1 MGLTPHEERQ
11 IHEIE
16 ASLLDSDPGF
26 AQRMNR
32 LLRPRRKLMAL
43 AVCLL
48 AGGVALGVSRP
59 DNPVVSV
66 ACTAVVAF
74 LAGWCFGRMGTLD
87 PRTWPRCAR
96 NATRR
101 GARVVLK
108 PVRTVVRSRRRLV
121 QLLLQLL
128 LGVPRLLAQLP
139 RAALQRLQRRRDQ

>member
-32 LLRPRRKLMAL
+32 LLRPRRKLMAG

-48 AGGVALGVSRP
+48 VGGVALGVARP
-59 DNPVVSV
+59 ENPVVSV

-74 LAGWCFGRMGTLD
+74 LAGWCFGRVGTLD
-87 PRTWPRCAR
+87 PRSWPRYAR
-96 NATRR
+96 SATLR
-101 GARVVLK
+101 GTRLGMRSARA
-108 PVRTVVRSRRRLV
+108 VVRPAGRLACALG
-121 QLLLQLL
+121 QLLLQLA
-128 LGVPRLLAQLP
+128 RLVLQLP
-139 RAALQRLQRRRDQ
+139 RRALQLLRRRHN